1 MMVVV
6 KCCSF
11 RLFQIVNQLSI
22 LNAFMNIWLPAIFA
36 LQLFPA
42 WLRASDVMEAENRT
56 RSANKLTFP
65 HIFGS
70 VNALTYFCLPAGSPA
85 WEYNITGKPFKL
97 AHWSSSSKSKE
108 RKKSITHFEML
119 SGVTVNTKKKRDYR
133 TAAVLLH
140 YMFSFTSMVF
150 WSPTG
155 KRLLD
160 NKRTKLSDRQ
170 QYKYLLL
177 LCLAELKDSDSL
189 RLTWSESKLASDDYR
204 WQKEVGGDKQQRD
217 YDCYYYLDA
226 KDHS

>member
-1 MMVVV
+1 
-6 KCCSF
+6 
-11 RLFQIVNQLSI
+11 
-22 LNAFMNIWLPAIFA
+22 
-36 LQLFPA
+36 
-42 WLRASDVMEAENRT
+42 
-56 RSANKLTFP
+56 
-65 HIFGS
+65 
-70 VNALTYFCLPAGSPA
+70 
-85 WEYNITGKPFKL
+85 
-97 AHWSSSSKSKE
+97 
-108 RKKSITHFEML
+108 
-119 SGVTVNTKKKRDYR
+119 
-133 TAAVLLH
+133 
-140 YMFSFTSMVF
+140 MVF

-177 LCLAELKDSDSL
+177 CLAELKDSDYL